1 MADRER
7 ETALGVVKNVVFCQ
21 STEESQKNYR
31 KWSRQYDNDM
41 SILGNSGS
49 SKITEMFSKLV
60 TDLENCEVLDLGGGT
75 GIASFNLRNDIEFK
89 GELDILDAN
98 IDMLYEASQKDIQF
112 RNIICHAVTER
123 GNLPLCDEMYDVI
136 ISSGAFLP
144 NHIPASSIFGIIN
157 VIKRGGLLLFTRRL
171 KTAEGYGQQFV
182 ENVEKLCSEK
192 KLKYVDHIEYVH
204 FTKVEDKFT
213 SGCFAYQRL

>member
-1 MADRER
+1 MADKER

-49 SKITEMFSKLV
+49 SKIIEMFSKLV

-75 GIASFNLRNDIEFK
+75 GKASFNLRNHVEFK

-144 NHIPASSIFGIIN
+144 NHIPASSIFVSTYATLKNSAKNRHLQSYIYLLTR
-157 VIKRGGLLLFTRRL
+157 KRH
-171 KTAEGYGQQFV
+171 
-182 ENVEKLCSEK
+182 KLCEK
-192 KLKYVDHIEYVH
+192 EPLCYNDY
-204 FTKVEDKFT
+204 
-213 SGCFAYQRL
+213 